1 MLKIYFFGKCLAL
14 WTQNVPVYLNH
25 ILNFFSLTEYI
36 SLCQRPSEFQCSLS
50 TCTHAKLLQLCP
62 TLCSPMVCSHQA
74 PLSMGFS
81 RQECWS
87 GLPFPPPGFPTQ
99 GSNTRLFT
107 SSALAGRFFTTST
120 TWEAL
125 SLSKTSLSLEAQHT
139 DKRKQCLKGKEL
151 VAQSCSTL
159 WPHGL

>member
-1 MLKIYFFGKCLAL
+1 MCQFILTIFWTSSAWQSISVCAKGLLNFSLVYLRARMLSCFSCVQLFVAL
-14 WTQNVPVYLNH
+14 WSV
-25 ILNFFSLTEYI
+25 
-36 SLCQRPSEFQCSLS
+36 
-50 TCTHAKLLQLCP
+50 A
-62 TLCSPMVCSHQA
+62 HQA
-74 PLSMGFS
+74 PLSTGFS

-99 GSNTRLFT
+99 GSHTRLFT
-107 SSALAGRFFTTST
+107 SSALAGRFFTTSA

-139 DKRKQCLKGKEL
+139 DKRKQCLKGKVL

>member
-1 MLKIYFFGKCLAL
+1 MCQFILTIFWTSSAWQSISVCAKGLLNFSLVYLRARMLSCFSCVQLFVAL
-14 WTQNVPVYLNH
+14 WSV
-25 ILNFFSLTEYI
+25 
-36 SLCQRPSEFQCSLS
+36 
-50 TCTHAKLLQLCP
+50 A
-62 TLCSPMVCSHQA
+62 HQA
-74 PLSMGFS
+74 PLSTGFS

-87 GLPFPPPGFPTQ
+87 GLPFSPPGFPTQ
-99 GSNTRLFT
+99 GSHTRLFT
-107 SSALAGRFFTTST
+107 SSALAGRFFTTSA

-139 DKRKQCLKGKEL
+139 DKRKQCLKGKVL

>member
-1 MLKIYFFGKCLAL
+1 MLKIYFFRKCLAL

-25 ILNFFSLTEYI
+25 ILNFFSLTKYI
-36 SLCQRPSEFQCSLS
+36 SLCQRPSEFQFSLS
-50 TCTHAKLLQLCP
+50 ACTHAKLLQLCP
-62 TLCSPMVCSHQA
+62 TLCSPMVCS
-74 PLSMGFS
+74 
-81 RQECWS
+81 
-87 GLPFPPPGFPTQ
+87 PPGSSVHGILQARMLEWVAISSSRVPTQ
-99 GSNTRLFT
+99 GSHTRLFT
-107 SSALAGRFFTTST
+107 SSALAGRFFTTSA

-139 DKRKQCLKGKEL
+139 DKRKQCLKGKVL